1 MLMRRFFRRA
11 LAAALL
17 ATLAAASAR
26 ADDIG
31 PEVARKLLSEGRIRP
46 LAEILDVVKAAVPGE
61 TVEVELE
68 LDDGVY
74 VYEVKQ
80 LRSDGRVQ
88 EIKTNAAT
96 AKILKIEDDD

>member
-1 MLMRRFFRRA
+1 MPMLGFFRRF
-11 LAAALL
+11 LTAALL
-17 ATLAAASAR
+17 VTLAAAGAR

-31 PEVARKLLSEGRIRP
+31 PEMARKLLSEGRIRP

-96 AKILKIEDDD
+96 AKILKIEDED

>member
-1 MLMRRFFRRA
+1 MLDFFRWRLPA
-11 LAAALL
+11 ILLLTLVAA
-17 ATLAAASAR
+17 TAR

-31 PEVARKLLSEGRIRP
+31 PEMARKLLNEGRIRP
-46 LAEILDVVKAAVPGE
+46 LAEILEVVKAAVPGE

-68 LDDGVY
+68 LDDGIY

-80 LRSDGRVQ
+80 LNSEGQVK

-96 AKILKIEDDD
+96 GKILKIEDDD

>member
-1 MLMRRFFRRA
+1 MLGFFRR
-11 LAAALL
+11 LLTAALL
-17 ATLAAASAR
+17 ATLAAAGAR

-31 PEVARKLLSEGRIRP
+31 PEMARKLLSEGRIRP
-46 LAEILDVVKAAVPGE
+46 LAEILDVVKTAVPGE

-68 LDDGVY
+68 FDDGVY

>member
-1 MLMRRFFRRA
+1 MLRFFRRA

-17 ATLAAASAR
+17 ATLAAAGAR

-31 PEVARKLLSEGRIRP
+31 PEMARKLLSEGRIRP

-80 LRSDGRVQ
+80 LNSEGHVK

-96 AKILKIEDDD
+96 GKIVKIEDDD

>member
-11 LAAALL
+11 PAAALL
-17 ATLAAASAR
+17 ATLAAAGAR

-31 PEVARKLLSEGRIRP
+31 PEVARKLLGEGRIRP

-61 TVEVELE
+61 TVEVEL
-68 LDDGVY
+68 DDGIY

>member
-1 MLMRRFFRRA
+1 MLMLGFFRRF
-11 LAAALL
+11 LTAALL
-17 ATLAAASAR
+17 VTLAAAGAR

-31 PEVARKLLSEGRIRP
+31 PEMARKLLSEGRIRP

-96 AKILKIEDDD
+96 AKILKIEDED

>member
-1 MLMRRFFRRA
+1 MLLLGFFRRP
-11 LAAALL
+11 LIAALL
-17 ATLAAASAR
+17 VMLAAGGVR

-31 PEVARKLLSEGRIRP
+31 PEMARKLLSEGRIRP

-68 LDDGVY
+68 LDDGIY

-80 LRSDGRVQ
+80 LNSEGRVK
-88 EIKTNAAT
+88 EIKTDAAT
-96 AKILKIEDDD
+96 GKIVKIEDDD

>member
-1 MLMRRFFRRA
+1 MLMLGFFRR
-11 LAAALL
+11 LLTAALL
-17 ATLAAASAR
+17 ATLAAAGAR

-31 PEVARKLLSEGRIRP
+31 PEMARKLLSEGRIRP
-46 LAEILDVVKAAVPGE
+46 LAEILDVVKTAVPGE

>member
-1 MLMRRFFRRA
+1 MLGFFRW
-11 LAAALL
+11 LLTAALL
-17 ATLAAASAR
+17 ATLAAAGAR

-31 PEVARKLLSEGRIRP
+31 PEMARKLLNEGRIRP
-46 LAEILDVVKAAVPGE
+46 LAEILDIVKAAVPGE

-68 LDDGVY
+68 FDDGIY

-88 EIKTNAAT
+88 EIKANAAT

>member
-1 MLMRRFFRRA
+1 MLGFFRRHLTA
-11 LAAALL
+11 ALLLMLAAAG
-17 ATLAAASAR
+17 AR

-31 PEVARKLLSEGRIRP
+31 PEMARKLLSEGRIRP

-68 LDDGVY
+68 LDDGIY

-80 LRSDGRVQ
+80 LSSGGRVR

-96 AKILKIEDDD
+96 GKIVKIEDDD

>member
-1 MLMRRFFRRA
+1 MRRFFLRA

-17 ATLAAASAR
+17 ATLAAAGAR

-31 PEVARKLLSEGRIRP
+31 PEMARKLLSEGRIRP
-46 LAEILDVVKAAVPGE
+46 LAEILDVVKTAVPGE

-80 LRSDGRVQ
+80 LNSDGRVK

>member
-1 MLMRRFFRRA
+1 MPLLGFFRRPLTA
-11 LAAALL
+11 ALLVMLAAAGV
-17 ATLAAASAR
+17 R

-31 PEVARKLLSEGRIRP
+31 PEMARKLLSEGRIRP

-68 LDDGVY
+68 LDDGIY

-80 LRSDGRVQ
+80 LNSEGRVK
-88 EIKTNAAT
+88 EIKTDAAT
-96 AKILKIEDDD
+96 GKIVKIEDDD

>member
-11 LAAALL
+11 PAAALL
-17 ATLAAASAR
+17 ATLAAAGAR

-31 PEVARKLLSEGRIRP
+31 PEVARKLLGEGRIRP

-68 LDDGVY
+68 LDDGIY

>member
-1 MLMRRFFRRA
+1 MPMLSLSRPS

-17 ATLAAASAR
+17 VTLTAAGAR

-31 PEVARKLLSEGRIRP
+31 PEMARKLVSEGRIKP

-68 LDDGVY
+68 LDDGIY
-74 VYEVKQ
+74 VYEVKR
-80 LRSDGRVQ
+80 LSPGGRVR
-88 EIKTNAAT
+88 EVKTNAST
-96 AKILKIEDDD
+96 GKIIKIEDDD

>member
-1 MLMRRFFRRA
+1 MLLLGFFRRP
-11 LAAALL
+11 LIAALL
-17 ATLAAASAR
+17 VMLAACGVR

-31 PEVARKLLSEGRIRP
+31 PEMARKLLSEGRIRP

-68 LDDGVY
+68 LDDGIY

-80 LRSDGRVQ
+80 LNSEGRVK
-88 EIKTNAAT
+88 EIKTDAAT
-96 AKILKIEDDD
+96 GKIVKIEDDD

>member
-1 MLMRRFFRRA
+1 MLMLEFFRRF
-11 LAAALL
+11 LTAALL
-17 ATLAAASAR
+17 VTLAAAGAR

-31 PEVARKLLSEGRIRP
+31 PEMARKLLSEGRIRP

-96 AKILKIEDDD
+96 AKILKIEDED

>member
-1 MLMRRFFRRA
+1 MLMLGFFRR
-11 LAAALL
+11 LLTAALL
-17 ATLAAASAR
+17 VTLAAAGAR

-31 PEVARKLLSEGRIRP
+31 PEMARKLLSEGRIRP
-46 LAEILDVVKAAVPGE
+46 LAEILDVVKTAVPGE

-68 LDDGVY
+68 FDDGVY

>member
-1 MLMRRFFRRA
+1 MRRFFRRG

-17 ATLAAASAR
+17 ATLAAAGAR

-31 PEVARKLLSEGRIRP
+31 PEMARKLLSEGRIRP
-46 LAEILDVVKAAVPGE
+46 LAEILEVVKAAVPGE

-68 LDDGVY
+68 LDDGIY

-80 LRSDGRVQ
+80 LNSEGRVK
-88 EIKTNAAT
+88 EIKTDAAT
-96 AKILKIEDDD
+96 GKIVKIEDDD

>member
-1 MLMRRFFRRA
+1 MLLIGFFRRF
-11 LAAALL
+11 LTAAMLMML
-17 ATLAAASAR
+17 VAAVAR

-31 PEVARKLLSEGRIRP
+31 PEMARKLLSEGRIRP
-46 LAEILDVVKAAVPGE
+46 LAEILEVVKAAVPGE

-68 LDDGVY
+68 LDDGIY

-80 LRSDGRVQ
+80 LNSEGRVK

-96 AKILKIEDDD
+96 GKIVKIEDDD

>member
-1 MLMRRFFRRA
+1 MLMLGFFRR
-11 LAAALL
+11 LLTAALL
-17 ATLAAASAR
+17 ATLAAAGAR

-31 PEVARKLLSEGRIRP
+31 PEMARKLLSEGRIRP
-46 LAEILDVVKAAVPGE
+46 LAEILDVVKTAVPGE

-68 LDDGVY
+68 FDDGVY